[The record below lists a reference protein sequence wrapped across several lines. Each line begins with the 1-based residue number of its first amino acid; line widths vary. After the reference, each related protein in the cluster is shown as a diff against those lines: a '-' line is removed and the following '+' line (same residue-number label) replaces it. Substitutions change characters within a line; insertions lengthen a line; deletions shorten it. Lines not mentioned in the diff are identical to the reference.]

1 MQKILGIIAEYNP
14 LHLGHYHQ
22 LRLAAK
28 ETGSNYIVI
37 AMSGNFVQ
45 RGEPAVLDK
54 WSRAEMA
61 LAAGADLVVEIPV
74 WFVLQSA
81 EGFARAGVSTL
92 AACGTTHIS
101 FGSESGDLSRLGALA
116 RWLSTSCTQNAIKEQ
131 LQTGITYAA
140 AVQRAAEFSLE
151 AAPLA
156 PLLRGANNILAI
168 EYLRAVQSFAPKISV
183 HTVKRIG
190 PEHGSSRAGKWAG
203 ATALRRL
210 LAKGLERQVMTYIPP
225 CSKGAFEQ
233 AMANSGPVF
242 PEDFAQLIFY
252 ALLTLGDKD
261 LSKLPACSEGIENRI
276 RKALKSQSTLSDLVD
291 AIKTKRYP
299 RTRIQR
305 LLFQALLQFHTVTC
319 PGNYTPYLRVLACSN
334 RGKNLLPILAETGKA
349 PLLYSARNIKTL
361 DECAK
366 SLLNLDLCAT
376 AVYNLVRSNPCQSDI
391 CKNPIFKGPQ

>member
-37 AMSGNFVQ
+37 AMSGNYVQ
-45 RGEPAVLDK
+45 RGEPAVFDK
-54 WSRAEMA
+54 WSRAKMA

-92 AACGTTHIS
+92 AACGATHIS

-116 RWLSTSCTQNAIKEQ
+116 RWLSTSGAQNVIKEQ

-140 AVQRAAEFSLE
+140 AVQRAAEFSPE

-168 EYLRAVQSFAPKISV
+168 EYLRAVQSFAPEIRV

-190 PEHGSSRAGKWAG
+190 PNHGSARVGKWAG

-210 LAKGLERQVMTYIPP
+210 LAKGHERQVMTYIPP
-225 CSKGAFEQ
+225 CSKRAFEQ
-233 AMANSGPVF
+233 AMAQLGPVF
-242 PEDFAQLIFY
+242 PEDFAKLIFY
-252 ALLTLGDKD
+252 ALLTLGDKN
-261 LSKLPACSEGIENRI
+261 LSRLPACSEGMENRI
-276 RKALKSQSTLSDLVD
+276 RKALKSQSTLSGLVE

-319 PGNYTPYLRVLACSN
+319 PGSHTPYLRVMACSD
-334 RGKNLLPILAETGKA
+334 RGINLLPLLAETGKA
-349 PLLYSARNIKTL
+349 PLLYSARDIKAL
-361 DECAK
+361 DEAAK
-366 SLLNLDLCAT
+366 ALLNLDLYASS
-376 AVYNLVRSNPCQSDI
+376 VYSLARSKPCQSDI
-391 CKNPIFKGPQ
+391 CQTPILKGPQ